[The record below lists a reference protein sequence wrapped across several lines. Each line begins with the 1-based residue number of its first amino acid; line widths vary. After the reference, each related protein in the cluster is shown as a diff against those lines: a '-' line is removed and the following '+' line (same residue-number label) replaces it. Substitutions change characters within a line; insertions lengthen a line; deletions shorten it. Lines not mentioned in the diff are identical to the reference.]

1 MNSKTDTFEGLKAF
15 LGGLG
20 RNNREA
26 LVFVAEYEH
35 WPKLA
40 LREIERRNAA
50 ILTGLPDSEVV
61 AIARRKVSLRRLAN
75 EVLARLDEE

>member
-1 MNSKTDTFEGLKAF
+1 MNSKANTFEGLKAF

-26 LVFVAEYEH
+26 LVFVAEHEH

-40 LREIERRNAA
+40 LREIERRHAA

-61 AIARRKVSLRRLAN
+61 AIARREVSLRKLAR